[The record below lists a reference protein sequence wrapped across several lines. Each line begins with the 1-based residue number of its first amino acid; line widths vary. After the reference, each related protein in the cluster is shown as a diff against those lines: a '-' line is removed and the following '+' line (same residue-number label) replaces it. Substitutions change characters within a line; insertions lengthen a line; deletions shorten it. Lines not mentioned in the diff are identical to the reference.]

1 MIYKIYSKEEKMEKI
16 CIFDTTL
23 RDGEQSPGASMEIRQ
38 KMEIA
43 KQLSRLGVDVI
54 EAGFP
59 MASEGDFE
67 AVRLI
72 AQEVEG
78 PIICGLARAVPSDI
92 TRAWDALKDAA
103 HPRIHTFISSSDIQI
118 KHQLR
123 KTREEVII
131 IAKDMVSKAK
141 EYTADIEF
149 SPMDATRTAP
159 EFLYELLESVIEAG
173 ATTLNIPDTVGYA
186 IPNEFGQLIANIKKN
201 VRGIDTVVI
210 SVHCHND
217 LGLSTANS
225 LSAVVNGCRQVEC
238 TINGIGERAGNAALE
253 EVVMAVNTR
262 RDLFNVTCG
271 IDTTQIH
278 KISRL
283 VSRTT
288 GMIVQPNKAIVGVN
302 AFAHE
307 SGIHQDA
314 LLKEKTT
321 FEIMTPESIGLKETR
336 IVLGKLSGRHAVKVR
351 LQEMG
356 YELNDE
362 ELNRAFI
369 TFKKMADKKREITDS
384 DLEAIVSDELQTIK
398 ETYQLEKVQIVCGT
412 PGITPVATVSLKNQ
426 DGEIIENTA
435 SGDGPIDAIGKAIEA
450 MVGVSLKLV
459 DFSVQS
465 VGRGKD
471 AAGEVNI
478 HLESREQLFSGR
490 GTDTDIVVASAKAFV
505 HAANK
510 MIG

>member
-1 MIYKIYSKEEKMEKI
+1 MSAQQKVF
-16 CIFDTTL
+16 IFDTTL

-38 KMEIA
+38 KIEIA
-43 KQLSRLGVDVI
+43 RQLSKLGVDVI

-59 MASEGDFE
+59 MTSEGDFE

-72 AQEVEG
+72 AREVEG
-78 PIICGLARAVPSDI
+78 PIICGLARAVPDDI
-92 TRAWDALKDAA
+92 TRAWEALKDAA
-103 HPRIHTFISSSDIQI
+103 RPRIHTFISSSDIQI

-123 KTREEVII
+123 KTREEVIV

-149 SPMDATRTAP
+149 SPMDATRTDP
-159 EFLYELLESVIEAG
+159 EFLYELLEAVIEAG

-186 IPNEFGQLIANIKKN
+186 IPQEFGQLIASIKKN

-225 LSAVVNGCRQVEC
+225 LSAIANGCRQVEC

-253 EVVMAVNTR
+253 EVVMAINTR
-262 RDLFNVTCG
+262 SDLFGCTTG

-283 VSRTT
+283 VSRATS
-288 GMIVQPNKAIVGVN
+288 MIVQPNKAIVGAN

-307 SGIHQDA
+307 SGIHQDGM
-314 LLKEKTT
+314 LKEKTT
-321 FEIMTPESIGLKETR
+321 FEIMTPESIGLKESR
-336 IVLGKLSGRHAVKVR
+336 LVLGKLSGRHAFKAR
-351 LQEMG
+351 LQEIG
-356 YELNDE
+356 YDLNDE

-369 TFKKMADKKREITDS
+369 TFKRMADKKREITDS
-384 DLEAIVSDELQTIK
+384 DLEALVSDELQTIK
-398 ETYQLEKVQIVCGT
+398 EIYRLEKVQIICGT
-412 PGITPVATVSLKNQ
+412 PGITPVATVSIKNQ
-426 DGEIIENTA
+426 ENKIIENTA

-450 MVGVSLKLV
+450 IVGIPLKLV
-459 DFSVQS
+459 DFSVQA
-465 VGRGKD
+465 VGGGKD

-478 HLESREQLFSGR
+478 HLESGEHLFSGR

>member
-1 MIYKIYSKEEKMEKI
+1 MEKI
-16 CIFDTTL
+16 VIFDTTL

-38 KMEIA
+38 KLEIA
-43 KQLSRLGVDVI
+43 RQLTRLGVDVI

-59 MASEGDFE
+59 MTSGGDFE

-72 AQEVEG
+72 AREVEG
-78 PIICGLARAVPSDI
+78 PIICGLARAVANDI
-92 TRAWDALKDAA
+92 DRAWEALKNAA
-103 HPRIHTFISSSDIQI
+103 RPRIHTFISTSDIQI
-118 KHQLR
+118 KHQLK
-123 KTREEVII
+123 KTQAEVLQ
-131 IAKDMVSKAK
+131 IAKEMVSKAK
-141 EYTADIEF
+141 GYTADVEF
-149 SPMDATRTAP
+149 SPMDATRTAS
-159 EFLYELLESVIEAG
+159 EFLYEILEAVIEAG
-173 ATTLNIPDTVGYA
+173 ATTLNIPDTVGCS
-186 IPNEFGQLIANIKKN
+186 IPDEFGRLIADIKKN

-225 LSAVVNGCRQVEC
+225 LAAIQNGCRQVEC

-253 EVVMAVNTR
+253 EVVMAINTR
-262 RDLFNVTCG
+262 KDLFGLTTG

-307 SGIHQDA
+307 SGIHQDGM
-314 LLKEKTT
+314 LKEKTT
-321 FEIMTPESIGLKETR
+321 FEIMTPESIGLKESR
-336 IVLGKLSGRHAVKVR
+336 LVLGKLSGRHAFKAR

-369 TFKKMADKKREITDS
+369 IFKGMADKKREITDS
-384 DLEAIVSDELQTIK
+384 DLEALVSDELQTIK
-398 ETYQLEKVQIVCGT
+398 ETYRLEKVQIVCGT

-426 DGEIIENTA
+426 AGEIIENTE
-435 SGDGPIDAIGKAIEA
+435 SGDGPIDAIGKAIETI
-450 MVGVSLKLV
+450 VGIPLKLV
-459 DFSVQS
+459 EFSVQAVS
-465 VGRGKD
+465 GGKD
-471 AAGEVNI
+471 AVGEANI
-478 HLESREQLFSGR
+478 RLESDGRLFSGR
-490 GTDTDIVVASAKAFV
+490 GIDTDIVVAAAKAYV
-505 HAANK
+505 HAINICLK
-510 MIG
+510 K